1 MKITNLD
8 KGKAYQLGES
18 AKLEVERTN
27 PFFNDYGEST
37 SPLDIPASDYNRMI
51 LGYPDTFGL
60 REKMVAT
67 NVSIEDG
74 EYFAQCRQII
84 LSAQHKGNISSSF
97 YINDGSFYSKIQNV
111 KLKSI
116 FKDEMVPGCSTIDQC
131 IDFCRS
137 LIGGSNENYDIFP
150 VLLTDDSGKDTGY
163 NYKILNAWGDIKQL
177 KDAKYWRF
185 KDAGGYE
192 YVDAPWAWDFCL
204 YNKSDAMFQGEASRT
219 EYVNEIPV
227 SLSRGYYISP
237 FIRANYVLKRI
248 FSYFG
253 YELKENFFTRTE
265 PFSKMV
271 LVNNVIDVMVN
282 GHIRIED
289 LLPDVSVSELLSV
302 FRKKFLC
309 EFVSDEG
316 THTADI
322 IFLREVVDS
331 APVADLTRQMTE
343 EPTLSY
349 KTASDYKRVVLRA
362 KHQADSD
369 AEDSYDD
376 LKDMLAKNS
385 GAYFDKV
392 DGCFYKDGYSG
403 NYHVK
408 SKIGEGS
415 QSYDTGED
423 DTDTLDVEI
432 PEMIPETR
440 TLQYRQSA
448 NGETITRDMGR
459 YLYIGSYATL
469 NSSMK
474 VATED
479 NSESEEEA
487 VTTPVML
494 AFPYVS
500 TDGMPCGTVTA
511 YDIHYEYDNRFGPPS
526 HASEEKLYRRIFD
539 YALVYNGDD
548 GIFEKFYRQY
558 DLLLRNSLQE
568 LKVKLLLTQSQKQN
582 LASYAKVVIR
592 GVSFFFNKLK
602 FTLGGKS
609 EPAESELRTIAL
621 TTPIHEA
628 SRMIDVMP
636 AMSCR
641 YKWVGHEETVEV
653 SESAYNNSGD
663 DKDRTFKIIYP
674 PLPSAEYVGQ
684 KYGLQKAYISQKT
697 RHATMFRHSKW
708 VYHCT
713 TAWLECVEI

>member
-8 KGKAYQLGES
+8 KGKTYQLGEG

-27 PFFNDYGEST
+27 PFFNDYGET
-37 SPLDIPASDYNRMI
+37 TTPLDIPASDYNRMI

-60 REKMVAT
+60 REKMVAA

-74 EYFAQCRQII
+74 EYFAQCRQIV
-84 LSAQHKGNISSSF
+84 LSAQHKGNISSCF

-116 FKDEMVPGCSTIDQC
+116 FKDEMIPGCSTLDEC
-131 IDFCRS
+131 ISFCRS
-137 LIGGSNENYDIFP
+137 LIGGKNENYDIFP

-163 NYKILNAWGDIKQL
+163 DYKILNGWGNQQKL
-177 KDAKYWRF
+177 PDAKYWRF
-185 KDAGGYE
+185 KNTGGYE
-192 YVDAPWAWDFCL
+192 YVAAPDAYDFVTCAG
-204 YNKSDAMFQGEASRT
+204 KSNRFQGEFNRT

-227 SLSRGYYISP
+227 SLTRGYYISP
-237 FIRANYVLKRI
+237 FIRTNYVLKRV
-248 FSYFG
+248 FKYFG
-253 YELKENFFTRTE
+253 YDLQENFFTRTE
-265 PFSKMV
+265 PFTKMV

-289 LLPDVSVSELLSV
+289 LLPDVSVSDFLSV

-316 THTADI
+316 THQASI
-322 IFLREVVDS
+322 IFLKDAVES
-331 APVADLTRQMTE
+331 APAADLTRQMTE

-376 LKDMLAKNS
+376 LKDMLAKNT

-415 QSYDTGED
+415 QSYDTGEE
-423 DTDTLDVEI
+423 DTDTQDIEI

-440 TLQYRQSA
+440 TLKYRQSA
-448 NGETITRDMGR
+448 DDDTISREMGR
-459 YLYIGSYATL
+459 FLYIGSYATL

-479 NSESEEEA
+479 NSESSEEA

-526 HASEEKLYRRIFD
+526 HASEESLYRKIFD

-548 GIFEKFYRQY
+548 GIFEMFYRQY

-582 LASYAKVVIR
+582 LPSYAKVVIR

-609 EPAESELRTIAL
+609 EPTESELRTIAL

-636 AMSCR
+636 ALSCGYR
-641 YKWVGHEETVEV
+641 WVGHEETVEV
-653 SESAYNNSGD
+653 SGSEYENSGD

-684 KYGLQKAYISQKT
+684 KYGLQKTFVSQKT

-713 TAWLECVEI
+713 TTWLECEKI

>member
-1 MKITNLD
+1 M
-8 KGKAYQLGES
+8 
-18 AKLEVERTN
+18 
-27 PFFNDYGEST
+27 
-37 SPLDIPASDYNRMI
+37 
-51 LGYPDTFGL
+51 
-60 REKMVAT
+60 
-67 NVSIEDG
+67 
-74 EYFAQCRQII
+74 
-84 LSAQHKGNISSSF
+84 
-97 YINDGSFYSKIQNV
+97 
-111 KLKSI
+111 
-116 FKDEMVPGCSTIDQC
+116 
-131 IDFCRS
+131 
-137 LIGGSNENYDIFP
+137 
-150 VLLTDDSGKDTGY
+150 LLTDDSGKDTGY

-237 FIRANYVLKRI
+237 FIRANYVLKRV

-271 LVNNVIDVMVN
+271 LVNNVIDVMAN

-289 LLPDVSVSELLSV
+289 LLPDVSVSDFLSV

-440 TLQYRQSA
+440 ILQYRQSA
-448 NGETITRDMGR
+448 NDETITRDMGR

-609 EPAESELRTIAL
+609 EPTESELRTIAL
-621 TTPIHEA
+621 TTPIHKA

-636 AMSCR
+636 AMRCR
-641 YKWVGHEETVEV
+641 YEWVGHEETVEV

-684 KYGLQKAYISQKT
+684 KYGLQKSYVSQKT

>member
-1 MKITNLD
+1 MRK
-8 KGKAYQLGES
+8 
-18 AKLEVERTN
+18 
-27 PFFNDYGEST
+27 
-37 SPLDIPASDYNRMI
+37 
-51 LGYPDTFGL
+51 DTHKSL
-60 REKMVAT
+60 
-67 NVSIEDG
+67 
-74 EYFAQCRQII
+74 I
-84 LSAQHKGNISSSF
+84 LS
-97 YINDGSFYSKIQNV
+97 YS
-111 KLKSI
+111 
-116 FKDEMVPGCSTIDQC
+116 E
-131 IDFCRS
+131 DF
-137 LIGGSNENYDIFP
+137 
-150 VLLTDDSGKDTGY
+150 
-163 NYKILNAWGDIKQL
+163 
-177 KDAKYWRF
+177 
-185 KDAGGYE
+185 
-192 YVDAPWAWDFCL
+192 
-204 YNKSDAMFQGEASRT
+204 SR
-219 EYVNEIPV
+219 I
-227 SLSRGYYISP
+227 
-237 FIRANYVLKRI
+237 
-248 FSYFG
+248 
-253 YELKENFFTRTE
+253 
-265 PFSKMV
+265 
-271 LVNNVIDVMVN
+271 
-282 GHIRIED
+282 
-289 LLPDVSVSELLSV
+289 

-568 LKVKLLLTQSQKQN
+568 LKVKLLLTQPQKQN
-582 LASYAKVVIR
+582 LASYVKVVIR

-684 KYGLQKAYISQKT
+684 KYGLQKSYVSQKT